1 MRYAQYAGAIAAI
14 VYDDRDAALTPM
26 AKSPAEADPGVP
38 SVFVSAA
45 SGRTLARA
53 VAELGPEMVVRITPG
68 ALDGQDPVSLA
79 ASAFVACVAAAAVLS
94 LFWLMQRFDPRARAA
109 ADAAAL
115 AGVLP
120 STPRD
125 RVASLEEVEAR
136 SRTRTHVVLSP
147 REDEAAE
154 AATRNGTNDVC
165 TVCLEE
171 YDEGDEIRELE
182 CEHAFHKTCIDE
194 WLTTK
199 RACCPCCKHS
209 LVPAAP
215 PSAGAPESEVPA
227 PPRRRRRRRHRRGR
241 GAGTGAERAARG
253 DGDGDGDGDEVA
265 GARRD
270 VDVEAA
276 GRTFPDEEEDRGSA
290 TVPLLASRAD
300 HREDGSSSN
309 AGGVFGWVARLVS
322 RNRAETE
329 DDENENENEND
340 DAAEPPYVAPR
351 AVDVETGGE

>member
-94 LFWLMQRFDPRARAA
+94 LFWLVQRFDPRARRAA

-115 AGVLP
+115 AGSLLP
-120 STPRD
+120 SDPRD

-136 SRTRTHVVLSP
+136 SKTRTHVVLSP

-165 TVCLEE
+165 TVCLDE

-215 PSAGAPESEVPA
+215 PSADAPESEVPA

-253 DGDGDGDGDEVA
+253 DGDGDEVA
-265 GARRD
+265 GARR
-270 VDVEAA
+270 DVEAA

-329 DDENENENEND
+329 EDENENENENENDD